1 MQHGEYKSMDKN
13 KLKLS
18 IANRL
23 AKYSSRNESSGCLE
37 WHGYKDV
44 YGYGVLLVSTDG
56 IKKNK
61 KAHRLSYE
69 QANGA
74 IDQGKLV
81 CHKCDVRNCIEP
93 THLFLG
99 TIADNNKDMMQKGR
113 FRSGKQNNNGERNP
127 NAKLTSK
134 QVDSIKVL
142 FQYGITQKQ
151 ISNSLSLHRSTI
163 QRIASRKNWLRH
175 G

>member
-1 MQHGEYKSMDKN
+1 MDKN

-18 IANRL
+18 IADRL

-44 YGYGVLLVSTDG
+44 YGYGVLLVSNDG

-61 KAHRLSYE
+61 KAHRLSFE
-69 QANGA
+69 QTYGE
-74 IDQGKLV
+74 IEVGKLV

-99 TIADNNKDMMQKGR
+99 SVADNNKDMMQKRR
-113 FRSGKQNNNGERNP
+113 FRPGKQNNNGERNP

-151 ISNSLSLHRSTI
+151 IANSLSLNRSTI
-163 QRIASRKNWLRH
+163 QRIASGKNWSQH

>member
-1 MQHGEYKSMDKN
+1 MDKN

-18 IANRL
+18 IAKRL
-23 AKYSSRNESSGCLE
+23 AKYSSRNDSSGCLE

-56 IKKNK
+56 IQKNK

-69 QANGA
+69 QKYGE
-74 IDQGKLV
+74 IEVGKLV
-81 CHKCDVRNCIEP
+81 CHRCDVRNCIEP
-93 THLFLG
+93 THLYLG
-99 TIADNNKDMMQKGR
+99 TAADNNKDMMLKGR
-113 FRSGKQNNNGERNP
+113 YRSGKQNNNGEKNP
-127 NAKLTSK
+127 NAKLTIK

-151 ISNSLSLHRSTI
+151 IANSLSLHRSTI
-163 QRIASRKNWLRH
+163 QRIASGKNWLRH

>member
-1 MQHGEYKSMDKN
+1 MDKN

-44 YGYGVLLVSTDG
+44 YGYGVLLVSNNG

-69 QANGA
+69 QTYGE
-74 IDQGKLV
+74 IEVGKLV

-93 THLFLG
+93 THLFIG
-99 TIADNNKDMMQKGR
+99 TPAENNKDMMSKGR
-113 FRSGKQNNNGERNP
+113 YKSGGKPHYGENNP
-127 NAKLTSK
+127 KAKLTRI

-142 FQYGITQKQ
+142 FKYGITQKQ
-151 ISNSLSLHRSTI
+151 IANSLSMHKSTI
-163 QRIASRKNWLRH
+163 QRIASGKNWSHH